1 MSYQLT
7 KQLADQLGETHHGPI
22 AQIRRVIVHA
32 NAELATTAAAD
43 AVRMAAAGEMP
54 RADGSPRTPGGI
66 FFALVRQRIDPAV
79 VPIIFPSAAAVRR
92 ARQARGEGAPPP
104 RPPVALELTPGPT
117 VPTFQWSEKAAI
129 YQELQQQKGT
139 VQTVKI
145 TLIGRP
151 GRVVEKQDLVIT
163 MMTQMESPKTFPK
176 GVPAPPTTPTVYTI
190 YIGAKQWKT
199 VAEAMQNPED
209 RLIIEGFA
217 AFDPGLEGMAVFV
230 TSTTTKLL
238 QQQKRQSA

>member
-1 MSYQLT
+1 MSYPLT
-7 KQLADQLGETHHGPI
+7 KQLADLIGETHHGPI
-22 AQIRRVIVHA
+22 AQIRRVIEHA
-32 NAELATTAAAD
+32 GAELATTAADD

-79 VPIIFPSAAAVRR
+79 VPIIFPSAAASRR
-92 ARQARGEGAPPP
+92 ARQARGEGSP
-104 RPPVALELTPGPT
+104 RPRPT
-117 VPTFQWSEKAAI
+117 VAPEADPGSVLPAFQWTEKTAI
-129 YQELQQQKGT
+129 YRELQQQKGT

-163 MMTQMESPKTFPK
+163 MMTQMEAPNTFPK

-209 RLIIEGFA
+209 RLIVEGFA

>member
-7 KQLADQLGETHHGPI
+7 KQIADQLGETYHGVI
-22 AQIRRVIVHA
+22 AQIRRVIMHA
-32 NAELATTAAAD
+32 GAELATTTAD
-43 AVRMAAAGEMP
+43 DAITMAAAGEMP

-66 FFALVRQRIDPAV
+66 FFLLVRQRVDPAV

-92 ARQARGEGAPPP
+92 ARQARGEGPLPP
-104 RPPVALELTPGPT
+104 RSTVALEVDPGST
-117 VPTFQWSEKAAI
+117 VPAFQWSEKAAI

-139 VQTVKI
+139 VHTVKI

-163 MMTQMESPKTFPK
+163 MMTQMDAPKAFPK
-176 GVPAPPTTPTVYTI
+176 GVPTPPATPTVYTV

-209 RLIIEGFA
+209 RLIVEGFA

-230 TSTTTKLL
+230 TNTTTKML
-238 QQQKRQSA
+238 QQQKRQTP

>member
-1 MSYQLT
+1 MSYPLT
-7 KQLADQLGETHHGPI
+7 KQLADLIGETHHGPI
-22 AQIRRVIVHA
+22 AQIRRVIEHA
-32 NAELATTAAAD
+32 GAELATTAADD

-79 VPIIFPSAAAVRR
+79 VPIIFPSAAASRR
-92 ARQARGEGAPPP
+92 ARQARGEGSP
-104 RPPVALELTPGPT
+104 RPRPTAAPEAGPEPVLPA
-117 VPTFQWSEKAAI
+117 FQWAEKAAI
-129 YQELQQQKGT
+129 YRELQQQKGT
-139 VQTVKI
+139 VQTVKV

-163 MMTQMESPKTFPK
+163 MMTQMEAPNAFPK
-176 GVPAPPTTPTVYTI
+176 GVPTPPTTPTVYTI

-209 RLIIEGFA
+209 RLIVEGFA